1 MNIPSLITL
10 ISLIVT
16 IIALLFL
23 CVSLFKKPF
32 KRNKILIS
40 FIIVTI
46 GLLIC
51 TFISSYLNN
60 WTE

>member
-10 ISLIVT
+10 ISLIAT
-16 IIALLFL
+16 IIALSFL
-23 CVSLFKKPF
+23 CIFLFKKPF
-32 KRNKILIS
+32 KRNKILIG

-51 TFISSYLNN
+51 TFVSSYWNK
-60 WTE
+60 

>member
-10 ISLIVT
+10 ISLIAT
-16 IIALLFL
+16 IIALSFL
-23 CVSLFKKPF
+23 CVFLFKKPF
-32 KRNKILIS
+32 KRNKILIG

-51 TFISSYLNN
+51 TFVSSYWNK
-60 WTE
+60 

>member
-60 WTE
+60 

>member
-23 CVSLFKKPF
+23 YVFLFKNPF
-32 KRNKILIS
+32 KRNKILIG

-51 TFISSYLNN
+51 TFVSSYLNK
-60 WTE
+60 

>member
-1 MNIPSLITL
+1 MNIHIPSLIIL

-23 CVSLFKKPF
+23 CVFLFKESF
-32 KRNKILIS
+32 KRNITLIG
-40 FIIVTI
+40 FIIVII

-51 TFISSYLNN
+51 TFVVSSY
-60 WTE
+60 

>member
-23 CVSLFKKPF
+23 CVFLFKKPF
-32 KRNKILIS
+32 KRNKTLMG

-51 TFISSYLNN
+51 TFVFSYWNK
-60 WTE
+60 

>member
-1 MNIPSLITL
+1 MNIPSIITL
-10 ISLIVT
+10 ISLIIT

-32 KRNKILIS
+32 KRNKILIG

-51 TFISSYLNN
+51 TFVSSYWNK
-60 WTE
+60 

>member
-23 CVSLFKKPF
+23 CVFLFKNPF
-32 KRNKILIS
+32 KRNKILIG

-51 TFISSYLNN
+51 TFVSSYLNK
-60 WTE
+60 

>member
-23 CVSLFKKPF
+23 CVFLFEKPF
-32 KRNKILIS
+32 KRNKTLIG

-51 TFISSYLNN
+51 TFVFSYWNK
-60 WTE
+60 

>member
-23 CVSLFKKPF
+23 FVFLFNKPF
-32 KRNKILIS
+32 KKSKILIS
-40 FIIVTI
+40 FTIVTI

-51 TFISSYLNN
+51 TFISSY
-60 WTE
+60 WDK